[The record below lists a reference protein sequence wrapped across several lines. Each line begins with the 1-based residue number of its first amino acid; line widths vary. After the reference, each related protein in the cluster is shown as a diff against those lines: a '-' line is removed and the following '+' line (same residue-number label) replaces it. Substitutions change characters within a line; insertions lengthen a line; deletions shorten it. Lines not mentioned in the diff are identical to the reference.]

1 MGETKPKR
9 ARRFVIGA
17 LAVVGVLVALAVA
30 LPLVISPDLIKA
42 RIVDQI
48 AFWTGR
54 EFTFRGEPHL
64 SLYPYLTVR
73 LNDARLANAEGMGDE
88 PFIEVESMTAKLE
101 ILPLLLGRLEFAR
114 FRLANPRINLR
125 TDAEGRGNWIMDDG
139 VIGSQM
145 SKGDKQGVTDD
156 LGPPSPLADVRLGRM
171 AIRDGIISYT
181 DERTG
186 RKEELSKVVA
196 SFDWT
201 TTSQMAAGDGSFIWR
216 GEPVEFNGS
225 IDTPLGLLAGGSST
239 GPFRLLGDTAAPG
252 LHRQR
257 PSTRRN
263 PARG

>member
-88 PFIEVESMTAKLE
+88 PFIEVEY
-101 ILPLLLGRLEFAR
+101 
-114 FRLANPRINLR
+114 
-125 TDAEGRGNWIMDDG
+125 DD
-139 VIGSQM
+139 
-145 SKGDKQGVTDD
+145 
-156 LGPPSPLADVRLGRM
+156 
-171 AIRDGIISYT
+171 
-181 DERTG
+181 
-186 RKEELSKVVA
+186 
-196 SFDWT
+196 
-201 TTSQMAAGDGSFIWR
+201 
-216 GEPVEFNGS
+216 
-225 IDTPLGLLAGGSST
+225 
-239 GPFRLLGDTAAPG
+239 
-252 LHRQR
+252 RQA
-257 PSTRRN
+257 RN
-263 PARG
+263 PAAASRPARIRPLPSYQSRVSISGPMPRAVATGSWTTA